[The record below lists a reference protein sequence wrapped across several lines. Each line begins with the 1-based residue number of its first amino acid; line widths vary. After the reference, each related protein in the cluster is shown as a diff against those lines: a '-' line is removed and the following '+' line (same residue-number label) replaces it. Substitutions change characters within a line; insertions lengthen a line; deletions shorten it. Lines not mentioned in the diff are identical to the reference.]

1 MGCAQSS
8 PSDSS
13 VVVSTSDV
21 KVQQHAVPTIDC
33 EVLFFPDKALPCRNF
48 MRAGALCRRPNCTY
62 AHERTS
68 LMRLLEVIDGAKKSL
83 EVCVFTITCNEIAD
97 AIESAAKRGVMVRI
111 ITDDEQAKSQGS
123 DVARL
128 SKVTNVSVRH
138 DGDSKS
144 HMHHK
149 FAVVDA
155 EVLING
161 SFNWTRAAVITN
173 RENVVITRNAPVLVQ
188 SFREEFNSMWTQYQA
203 NTRIPA

>member
-8 PSDSS
+8 PADTPISS
-13 VVVSTSDV
+13 SDV
-21 KVQQHAVPTIDC
+21 KVQQHAPRVPNIDC

-48 MRAGALCRRPNCTY
+48 MRTGSCKRPNCTY

-68 LMRLLEVIDGAKKSL
+68 LVRLLEVIDAAKKSL

-128 SKVTNVSVRH
+128 SRVANVSVRH
-138 DGDSKS
+138 DGNSKS

-149 FAVVDA
+149 FALIDG
-155 EVLING
+155 EILING

-173 RENVVITRNAPVLVQ
+173 RENVVITRHAPALVQ

-203 NTRIPA
+203 NTRIPT